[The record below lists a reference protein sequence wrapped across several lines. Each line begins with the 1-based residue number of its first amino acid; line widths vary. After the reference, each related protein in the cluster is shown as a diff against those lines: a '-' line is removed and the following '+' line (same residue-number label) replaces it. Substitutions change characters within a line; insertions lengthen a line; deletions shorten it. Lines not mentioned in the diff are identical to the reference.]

1 MTSPDQPSAS
11 SASMS
16 PERWA
21 RVRALVDEATSV
33 TPAERAARIAASC
46 GGDEV
51 LAAQVGRLAAD
62 IDRAEGSWGFLAQSA
77 GDLSAPLLAASDSPP
92 PNAFAVG
99 AEVPLRRGLT
109 EMADV
114 LARLRTALAD
124 RYVVERELATGGM
137 ATVYLARDVRHERP
151 VAIKLLHPELSAM
164 LGPDRFLSEIKTTA
178 SLHHPNIL
186 PLFDS
191 GAADGLLFYV
201 MPLVQGESLRAR
213 IEREKQ
219 LPVADAV
226 RIVTQIAD
234 ALEYAHRHG
243 VVHRDIKPENI
254 LLHEGTPLVADFG
267 IALAM
272 QSAGAERMTRTG
284 LSLGTPPYMSPEQAS
299 GSATI
304 DGRSDVYSLAC
315 VLYELLVGDP
325 PFTGSTP
332 QIVIAR
338 VLGDLPSSVRTV
350 RPSVPVH
357 VEAAIARALAKLPAD
372 RPASAREFADSLAAS
387 ITTIPNVSAGVLP
400 TTRTSTVPW
409 RISARLMVGAVV
421 ALALGIAAW
430 IVSRRAATSAEMTP
444 AVYSNLIDQT
454 SQFARI
460 TITPNGRALIYTGI
474 AEAGR
479 PLMLRPLGQLES
491 RVLRGT
497 NGGGRP
503 FVAPDGRRVAY
514 VSRGGELTITTIEG
528 FGDTE
533 GSSGWRY
540 GNGAWDGNDALIV
553 EDETSRGLTR
563 VAPGVGRR
571 VALTRPDSTRGESR
585 HDAPLVLPGSRAVVF
600 TISRYGGKLHTVGP
614 LAIASTTPAASSPSH
629 RWLGIEARRAFAF
642 IDGRLLYTSADGL
655 AIMAVR
661 LDVERRQVVGS
672 PVVVWDVPAGDLQSA
687 SLTDNGTLLYLRRPT
702 INALVRVDST
712 GAARPLLSGAK
723 GSFMY
728 PRLSPDGKRV
738 AVQST
743 TADARFDVWTYDVA
757 TGSPNR
763 LTTDGRALH
772 PTWTPDGRRIVF
784 MASERRGLKSQPADG
799 SASAELVKGSEG
811 AFAPDITPDGT
822 AAVYQLLTA
831 GIGYTMWSDRL
842 DGRAAP
848 RKVIDDGAPHSMPA
862 VSPDGHWLADVSSV
876 TGGNEVY
883 VRPYPGPGAAVQVS
897 DSGGVEPAWSP
908 DGRHL
913 YYRGQGAFMSA
924 RIRTPDLAV
933 TSRRRLFTDTFD
945 GGMPHR
951 NYDVARD
958 GLGFVMLSGGRA
970 DAVVVFDWLPTLR
983 ARLARAK

>member
-1 MTSPDQPSAS
+1 MTSPDERSHR
-11 SASMS
+11 ASMS

-21 RVRALVDEATSV
+21 RVRALVDEATCV
-33 TPAERAARIAASC
+33 APEKRAAYIASSC

-62 IDRAEGSWGFLAQSA
+62 FDRAQGSWGFLAQSA
-77 GDLSAPLLAASDSPP
+77 GELSAPLLAATVPP
-92 PNAFAVG
+92 RDAFAIG
-99 AEVPLRRGLT
+99 ADVPLRRGLT

-114 LARLRTALAD
+114 LARLRTALAE
-124 RYVVERELATGGM
+124 RYLVERELASGGM
-137 ATVYLARDVRHERP
+137 ATVYLARDVRHERS

-164 LGPDRFLSEIKTTA
+164 LGTERFLSEIRTTA

-243 VVHRDIKPENI
+243 VIHRDIKPENI
-254 LLHEGTPLVADFG
+254 LLHEGTPLVSDFG

-299 GSATI
+299 GGATI

-357 VEAAIARALAKLPAD
+357 VEEAIARALAKLPAD
-372 RPASAREFADSLAAS
+372 RPATAREFADSLVAS
-387 ITTIPNVSAGVLP
+387 STGMPNISAGVPATTRASAGPWKISKRLVVGTVTTVALVSAG
-400 TTRTSTVPW
+400 
-409 RISARLMVGAVV
+409 
-421 ALALGIAAW
+421 W
-430 IVSRRAATSAEMTP
+430 IVSRRLATPPEMT
-444 AVYSNLIDQT
+444 AIVYSNLIDQ
-454 SQFARI
+454 SPFA
-460 TITPNGRALIYTGI
+460 TVGITPSGRALVYTGS

-479 PLMLRPLGQLES
+479 PIMLRPLGQLES
-491 RVLRGT
+491 RPIRGT
-497 NGGGRP
+497 DGATRP
-503 FVAPDGRRVAY
+503 FVSPDGRRLAFW
-514 VSRGGELTITTIEG
+514 SGGGELTVSAIDSVEG
-528 FGDTE
+528 TGGTDA
-533 GSSGWRY
+533 WRY
-540 GNGAWDGNDALIV
+540 GNAAWDGNDALIV
-553 EDETSRGLTR
+553 EDDPSRGILR
-563 VAPGVGRR
+563 VVPGAGAIP
-571 VALTRPDSTRGESR
+571 VALTRADSSRREWR
-585 HDAPLVLPGSRAVVF
+585 HDAPFVLPGSRALVF
-600 TISRYGGKLHTVGP
+600 TVNKYGGRGLVVGP
-614 LAIASTTPAASSPSH
+614 LAITSLAPAASPRSH
-629 RWLGIEARRAFAF
+629 RWLGIEAGCAFAF
-642 IDGRLLYTSADGL
+642 VDGWLLYTSADGR

-661 LDVERRQVVGS
+661 LDVERGQIIGS
-672 PVVVWDVPAGDLQSA
+672 PLAVWDVPAGHLVSA
-687 SLTDNGTLLYLRRPT
+687 SLADNGSLLYVRRPMT
-702 INALVRVDST
+702 NALVRVDST
-712 GAARPLLSGAK
+712 GVARPLLLGNE

-728 PRLSPDGKRV
+728 PRLSPDGRRV
-738 AVQST
+738 AVQTT
-743 TADARFDVWTYDVA
+743 TADASHDVWVYDVA
-757 TGSPNR
+757 TGTRNR
-763 LTTDGRALH
+763 LTTDGRALN

-784 MASERRGLKSQPADG
+784 MTAERQGLKSQLADG
-799 SASAELVKGSEG
+799 SAGAELVKGSVG
-811 AFAPDITPDGT
+811 AMAPDVSRDGAVVYQRGERGIGWTVWSARPDGR
-822 AAVYQLLTA
+822 
-831 GIGYTMWSDRL
+831 D
-842 DGRAAP
+842 AP
-848 RKVIDDGAPHSMPA
+848 RRVIDDGASHYMPA
-862 VSPDGHWLADVSSV
+862 ISPDGHWLADVARVS
-876 TGGNEVY
+876 GRNEVY

-897 DSGGVEPAWSP
+897 DAGGVEPAWSP
-908 DGRHL
+908 DGRRI

-924 RIRTPDLAV
+924 TIRTPNLAV

-945 GGMPHR
+945 GAMPHR

-958 GLGFVMLSGGRA
+958 GSGFVMLSGGRA
-970 DAVVVFDWLPTLR
+970 DAVVVLNWLPTLR